1 MGFTL
6 LSSSNTT
13 YQIFDV
19 TDGCGEPEILEG
31 GRAGCTF
38 FFVSLTDAD
47 AFSAR
52 NSAELAHEHFSKPER
67 RCSSRGLVNCAGV
80 PANVMLEVTLIAPKQ
95 KLKLYSFN

>member
-1 MGFTL
+1 MLQMVVGNQKYL
-6 LSSSNTT
+6 R
-13 YQIFDV
+13 
-19 TDGCGEPEILEG
+19 EEG
-31 GRAGCTF
+31 QAVL

-67 RCSSRGLVNCAGV
+67 RCSSRGHDNCAGV
-80 PANVMLEVTLIAPKQ
+80 PANVVLEVTLIAPKQ